1 MQNPELMQRLI
12 VMVVLAASCLGVQAD
27 VLFGRVV
34 GVSDGDTVTVLDG
47 DRVQHK
53 VRLAGID
60 APESHQ
66 AYGARSKQ
74 HLSSLVFSQDVQ
86 VEWRKLDRYG
96 RIIGKVL
103 VGGVDANLRQ
113 VEAGLAWHYLQ
124 YQREQSPADQDAYAS
139 AERRARDARFGL
151 WADAAPVP
159 PWDFRRSPAVSP

>member
-1 MQNPELMQRLI
+1 MQRLF
-12 VMVVLAASCLGVQAD
+12 VMVLLAASCLGVQAD
-27 VLFGRVV
+27 VLVGRVV

-66 AYGARSKQ
+66 AYGGRSKQ

-86 VEWRKLDRYG
+86 VEWHKLDRYG
-96 RIIGKVL
+96 RLVGKIL

-113 VEAGLAWHYLQ
+113 VEAGLAWHYQQ
-124 YQREQSPADQDAYAS
+124 YHREQSPADREAYAS

-159 PWDFRRSPAVSP
+159 PWDFRRSPGVSP